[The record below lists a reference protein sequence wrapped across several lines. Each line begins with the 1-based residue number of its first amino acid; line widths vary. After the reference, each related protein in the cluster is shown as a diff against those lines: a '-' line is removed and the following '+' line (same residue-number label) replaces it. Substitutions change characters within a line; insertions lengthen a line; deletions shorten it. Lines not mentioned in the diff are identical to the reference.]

1 MIVVSAAMVL
11 LALVALIV
19 GMAVRSLS
27 LVYAAIGVSLASA
40 ALQAFI
46 WIRRRDRAGALPAG
60 AGVSERR
67 LGLSVGHVTTLPPP
81 RVEESVAA
89 GVVPDE
95 VASEVAPELASGIAA
110 PEASVPEVAVP
121 EVAAGLVTV
130 VSGRPR
136 YHRAGCRYVSAHPQA
151 ERVTREEATGLG
163 FTPCGAC
170 RPDAPERTTP
180 SAIPAE
186 EVVVVAGR
194 AKFHRATCRYAR
206 STARVTTLTREEALE
221 QGFGPCGVCKP

>member
-1 MIVVSAAMVL
+1 MIVVGAAMVL
-11 LALVALIV
+11 VALVALIV
-19 GMAVRSLS
+19 GMAVSSLS

-46 WIRRRDRAGALPAG
+46 WIRRRDQAGALPAG

-67 LGLSVGHVTTLPPP
+67 LGPSVGHVTTLPPP

-95 VASEVAPELASGIAA
+95 VVSGIGA

-170 RPDAPERTTP
+170 RPDAPERTSP
-180 SAIPAE
+180 SATPAE

-206 STARVTTLTREEALE
+206 STASVTTLTREEALE